1 MNISLSAPDIGERE
15 MEYVNEVMRSN
26 QLSMGPWL
34 EKFEKKF
41 AAYIGTEH
49 AVAVNSGTSGL
60 HLCVRALGIGPK
72 DAVITTS
79 FSFVASVSC
88 FLYEG
93 ALPILVDIDSN
104 TLNLDPAA
112 VRDFLRNR
120 CVRSADGSLIDR
132 QTGRVVKAIMP
143 VHVFGWPCQMD
154 ELMEIAREYG
164 LFVIEDA
171 CEAIGAEFDGQRTG
185 TFGNAGVFAFY
196 PNKQMTT
203 GEGGMIT
210 TKDARIAEL
219 CRSMRNQGRDTDG
232 AWLRHVRMGYNY
244 RLSELHAALGVAQ
257 LERIQEI
264 LVSREKVARHY
275 SALLS
280 GQAQLQ
286 SLESD
291 PRMKRSWF
299 VYIVRFRSPSPAAVR
314 DRGAKAFS
322 CAKRV
327 LRHKFISRPSTSSL
341 FIGNA
346 SPQMFRRFPARN
358 KRLIECLAL
367 PFHTR
372 LSEMEIRYVCDAIK
386 QAMEPQKPES
396 TAVGEPIPLCFDA
409 IGGDIAAYVDTV
421 HFRIRRVDV
430 WPGSAA
436 ARKAT
441 GSAF

>member
-15 MEYVNEVMRSN
+15 VEYVNEVMRSN

-41 AAYIGTEH
+41 ASYIGTEH
-49 AVAVNSGTSGL
+49 AIAVNSGTSGL

-93 ALPILVDIDSN
+93 ALPILVDIDST
-104 TLNLDPAA
+104 TLNMDPAA
-112 VRDFLRNR
+112 VRDYLRNQ
-120 CVRSADGSLIDR
+120 CTRSADGPLIDSAS
-132 QTGRVVKAIMP
+132 GRVVKAMMP
-143 VHVFGWPCQMD
+143 VHVFGLPCQMD

-210 TKDARIAEL
+210 TNDSRVAEL

-244 RLSELHAALGVAQ
+244 RLSELHAALGLAQ
-257 LERIQEI
+257 LERIDEI
-264 LVSREKVARHY
+264 LASRENVARRY
-275 SALLS
+275 SELLS
-280 GQAQLQ
+280 GHAKLQ
-286 SLESD
+286 SLEND

-299 VYIVRFRSPSPAAVR
+299 VYIIRFRSQSPAFLRERVR
-314 DRGAKAFS
+314 TF
-322 CAKRV
+322 
-327 LRHKFISRPSTSSL
+327 LRENGVATQIYFTPIHQQPFYQQCQAGNIPSLPRTDQ
-341 FIGNA
+341 A
-346 SPQMFRRFPARN
+346 AE
-358 KRLIECLAL
+358 ECLAV

-372 LSEMEIRYVCDAIK
+372 LSEMEIKYVCDAIL
-386 QAMEPQKPES
+386 QATEPQKPES
-396 TAVGEPIPLCFDA
+396 VAAGEPIPL
-409 IGGDIAAYVDTV
+409 VSTQL
-421 HFRIRRVDV
+421 
-430 WPGSAA
+430 
-436 ARKAT
+436 ART
-441 GSAF
+441 